1 MFRTLDMPLLQ
12 FVSSRLVVTIAFL
25 VPVVIRSTQVVALAA
40 RAAAWLQPRALP
52 NHRIAAILL
61 GAYLVTQSP
70 GGYTQLFLLFLILM
84 ERWKGVGP
92 IVAIV
97 AAYLLCLVGDW
108 PLATIVDVTSN
119 SWLGD
124 RTVTASLDR
133 KSTRLNS
140 SH

>member
-1 MFRTLDMPLLQ
+1 
-12 FVSSRLVVTIAFL
+12 
-25 VPVVIRSTQVVALAA
+25 
-40 RAAAWLQPRALP
+40 
-52 NHRIAAILL
+52 
-61 GAYLVTQSP
+61 
-70 GGYTQLFLLFLILM
+70 M

-124 RTVTASLDR
+124 RTVTASFGLTAGHFMRPGLIVLIVWALSLDSKIGR
-133 KSTRLNS
+133 ASGRERVCMYVENS
-140 SH
+140 VVAVSLKKKNNNNKIK